1 MRADRR
7 VLLLLPLLPACS
19 AWWFSGVPVMDRT
32 RPAVL
37 LETTGGIEY
46 GCATELGVL
55 TLGRTANHG
64 PCRVHYFLG
73 DTPMVET
80 GSLEPTEIGF
90 AIADIDLKTP
100 AIRIFDRQPRDARQL
115 LAMWTADGEQVTT
128 VSVQLATGGDIE
140 GDLLLPPGT
149 PLPAGAAI
157 LNRVDGQTLE
167 FVGLVTGKATLEHAG
182 SRRDYYVFAG
192 RDRLRELLAIPTEHP
207 RELLPKFRP
216 DDITVQKPA
225 GKAPPRAAV
234 STQEAPR

>member
-1 MRADRR
+1 MRANRR

-19 AWWFSGVPVMDRT
+19 AWWFSSAPVMDRT

-37 LETTGGIEY
+37 VETTGGIES

-55 TLGRTANHG
+55 TLGRTANSG
-64 PCRVHYFLG
+64 PCRVHFFLG
-73 DTPMVET
+73 TTPMVET
-80 GSLEPTEIGF
+80 GVLEPTDSAF

-100 AIRIFDRQPRDARQL
+100 AIRIFDRHPREARQL
-115 LAMWTADGEQVTT
+115 LAMWTSDGERVTT
-128 VSVQLATGGDIE
+128 VAVELATGGDIA
-140 GDLLLPPGT
+140 GDLLLPPST

-157 LNRVDGQTLE
+157 LNRVDSSTLE

-182 SRRDYYVFAG
+182 HRREFYVFAG
-192 RDRLRELLAIPTEHP
+192 RDRLRELLAMPTEHP
-207 RELLPKFRP
+207 RELLPKFRT

-225 GKAPPRAAV
+225 GKAPPRSAV